1 MKLTRYFFALAMLLT
16 VTAFTQL
23 QAQSAKDLMAR
34 KWKLDVESLIKSL
47 PEAQQ
52 KEMKNAPPEQLA
64 LFKKMF
70 GQSYFHFKADG
81 SFEANMMGKKS
92 DSEGVTWKLADGGKT
107 LVTTENGK
115 ENRVKIIE
123 LTKKKL
129 VIEAD
134 EGKGPQRMIFTAAN
148 E

>member
-1 MKLTRYFFALAMLLT
+1 MKLTRYFFTLAMLLAI
-16 VTAFTQL
+16 TAFTQL

-34 KWKLDVESLIKSL
+34 KWKLDIESLIKAL
-47 PEAQQ
+47 PEEQQ
-52 KEMKNAPPEQLA
+52 KEMKKAPAQLA
-64 LFKKMF
+64 MFKKMF

-92 DSEGVTWKLADGGKT
+92 DSEGVTWKLANGGKT

-123 LTKKKL
+123 LTKQKL
-129 VIEAD
+129 VLEAD
-134 EGKGPQRMIFTAAN
+134 EGKGPQRMIFTAAD